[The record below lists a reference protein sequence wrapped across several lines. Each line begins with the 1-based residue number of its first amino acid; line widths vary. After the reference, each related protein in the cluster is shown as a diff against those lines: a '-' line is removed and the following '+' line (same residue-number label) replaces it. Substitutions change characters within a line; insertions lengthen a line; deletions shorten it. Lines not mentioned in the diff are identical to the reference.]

1 MTKKRPQAAMPAAV
15 SFVWKMFD
23 NDASAP
29 RLYTKYAAM
38 LIDGQA
44 EWSMQHRQAA
54 IGAYGKYDW
63 RRRKKI
69 SQTRNFL
76 NTRASNE

>member
-1 MTKKRPQAAMPAAV
+1 
-15 SFVWKMFD
+15 
-23 NDASAP
+23 
-29 RLYTKYAAM
+29 
-38 LIDGQA
+38 
-44 EWSMQHRQAA
+44 MQHRQAA